1 MKKRIIFHIPF
12 KIDKKRLSGTN
23 IRPVK
28 LLNAFKELGYTVDFI
43 SGYGEE
49 RKKTIEQIKQNIK
62 NGIKYEFLYSESST
76 MPTLLTEKNHFP
88 RYPFLDFNFFK
99 FCKNNGI
106 KITE

>member
-49 RKKTIEQIKQNIK
+49 RKK
-62 NGIKYEFLYSESST
+62 L
-76 MPTLLTEKNHFP
+76 
-88 RYPFLDFNFFK
+88 
-99 FCKNNGI
+99 
-106 KITE
+106 